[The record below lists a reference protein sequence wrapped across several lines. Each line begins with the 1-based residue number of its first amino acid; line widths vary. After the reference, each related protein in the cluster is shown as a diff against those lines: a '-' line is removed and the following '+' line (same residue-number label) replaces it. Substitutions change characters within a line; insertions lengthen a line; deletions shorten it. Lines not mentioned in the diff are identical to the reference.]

1 MNASSAASCSS
12 RPFPLDFQ
20 GPQPTSVYSPVT
32 WSDLWN
38 MPDEN
43 AVLALSFAL
52 GDAPQSPARPDS
64 ALDRLAYDICQ
75 LGHCTMAQM
84 ARLCSELPGQ
94 QVAKRRKRCT
104 SDGETGRRQHT
115 FSVGAFAAGGTVG
128 VQNNTRRYPWTT
140 PRRVSCCAVLV
151 SCYSRVRVTRWCS
164 AFSEHLLCTALDGL
178 LLSAFSLATCGL
190 CPCYIYGHS
199 QCRHATTWPCGAV
212 ATFVLVCACTCVRAV
227 TRQPGRES
235 S

>member
-1 MNASSAASCSS
+1 MLPQRPDHIPQELWELELPSILGSAHPRLSKDDEDSDGDAAAGARYTGNADVMNASSAASCSS

-52 GDAPQSPARPDS
+52 GDAPQLPARPDS

-84 ARLCSELPGQ
+84 AQLCSELPSQ
-94 QVAKRRKRCT
+94 ST
-104 SDGETGRRQHT
+104 SGET
-115 FSVGAFAAGGTVG
+115 S
-128 VQNNTRRYPWTT
+128 
-140 PRRVSCCAVLV
+140 
-151 SCYSRVRVTRWCS
+151 
-164 AFSEHLLCTALDGL
+164 
-178 LLSAFSLATCGL
+178 
-190 CPCYIYGHS
+190 
-199 QCRHATTWPCGAV
+199 
-212 ATFVLVCACTCVRAV
+212 
-227 TRQPGRES
+227 
-235 S
+235 